1 MNNYFI
7 TFNKDEIIFLEGQS
21 SNCAYIIESG
31 KVGIY
36 REDSSGN
43 RFLVR
48 KLSKK
53 DLFGEMSLIDKYPR
67 SATAIALESTRCI
80 IIERSRFYY
89 LKKFDPHFM
98 VSLIK
103 SLTERL
109 RTTITN
115 SNRAKPSKK
124 GSLPIKTTVSDYYDI
139 KGG

>member
-1 MNNYFI
+1 MDHHFI

-36 REDSSGN
+36 REDSQGN

-48 KLSKK
+48 QLGKK

-67 SATAIALESTRCI
+67 SATAIAMKNTRCMI
-80 IIERSRFYY
+80 VERSRFDYM
-89 LKKFDPHFM
+89 KKFHPHFT

-109 RTTITN
+109 RTTIARLN
-115 SNRAKPSKK
+115 KAEPSRK
-124 GSLPIKTTVSDYYDI
+124 GVPEIRTTVSDYYDI
-139 KGG
+139 KGE